1 MADITVAGMATARP
15 NAGCRPLL
23 LVKAGRPRQW
33 SKNLLTLLAATL
45 AGAGL
50 SDAVRATVAMTAAAV
65 AVYLY
70 NDVRDRDEDR
80 RDPAKKRR
88 PIASGALPI
97 AAAAVASVILVIAAL
112 VAAGPGRTAVG
123 AYLIVNAV
131 YSFGAKKL
139 PFIEAILVGASFPLR
154 AMAGA
159 AHGPEEPAVLLLA
172 SIWLAAIGVIAAKRQ
187 GELHERHDAR
197 TVNRHYTPRMLGA
210 VRAVSFTAAAVLT
223 GVTGG
228 PLAAAGMALAFTRL
242 HQKAGR
248 GQTAR
253 PDEVALKDPLTLV
266 GAALW
271 AAGLLL

>member
-1 MADITVAGMATARP
+1 MPDITVAPMATTRP
-15 NAGCRPLL
+15 NARHRLL
-23 LVKAGRPRQW
+23 LLLKAGRPRQW
-33 SKNLLTLLAATL
+33 SKNLLTFLAATL

-50 SDAVRATVAMTAAAV
+50 SDAVKATVAMTAAAV

-80 RDPAKKRR
+80 RDPAKARR
-88 PIASGALPI
+88 PIASGALPV
-97 AAAAVASVILVIAAL
+97 ADAVAASAVLAIAAL
-112 VAAGPGRTAVG
+112 VAAGPGRIAVG

-154 AMAGA
+154 ALTGA
-159 AHGPEEPAVLLLA
+159 AHGQDEPAVLLLA

-197 TVNRHYTPRMLGA
+197 NVNRHYTPRMLSV
-210 VRAVSFTAAAVLT
+210 VRAASFVTATALT
-223 GVTGG
+223 GVTSG
-228 PLAAAGMALAFTRL
+228 PWAATGMALAFARL

-253 PDEVALKDPLTLV
+253 PDEIALKDPLTLV